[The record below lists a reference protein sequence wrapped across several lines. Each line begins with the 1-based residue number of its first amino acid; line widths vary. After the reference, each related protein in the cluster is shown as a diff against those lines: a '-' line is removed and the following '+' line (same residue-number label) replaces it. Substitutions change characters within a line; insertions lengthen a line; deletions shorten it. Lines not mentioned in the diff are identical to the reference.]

1 MKRWN
6 HFSNFPYEENTLV
19 NNWRMLIY
27 RNFNIMIKIVIG
39 ISSNLECVICQDLTL
54 NYNTKQSLANHYQ
67 HTHKQKTAD
76 YFLDNVATKTPDE
89 LENLLN

>member
-6 HFSNFPYEENTLV
+6 HFTTFPYEENTSI
-19 NNWRMLIY
+19 NNWRRLVYKNFEQTIRILIE
-27 RNFNIMIKIVIG
+27 M
-39 ISSNLECVICQDLTL
+39 STNLECVICKDLTL
-54 NYNTKQSLANHYQ
+54 NYTIKQSLANHYL

-76 YFLDNVATKTPDE
+76 YFLDNVSTKTPDV